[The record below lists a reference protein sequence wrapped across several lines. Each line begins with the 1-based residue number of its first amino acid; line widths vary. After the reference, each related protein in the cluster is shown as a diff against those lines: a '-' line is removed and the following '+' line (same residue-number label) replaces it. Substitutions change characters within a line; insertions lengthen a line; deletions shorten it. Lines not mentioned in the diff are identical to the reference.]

1 MKPALSRRTFVKAAG
16 ALAGAGLPAVGRAM
30 AGQPLVLLDPRI
42 RPGRAPDTAV
52 MLSDPLRQWQ
62 GSLRDTVAATGAI
75 AQVRWD
81 MAVMLRHLCRE
92 ARLPVAVRPSG
103 PALFT
108 VHIGAR
114 RKLVQGTGA

>member
-52 MLSDPLRQWQ
+52 LLTDPLRQWQ
-62 GSLRDTVAATGAI
+62 GGLRDSAAATGAI

-81 MAVMLRHLCRE
+81 IAVMLHQLGRE

-103 PALFT
+103 PAQFS
-108 VHIGAR
+108 VHIGPKVR
-114 RKLVQGTGA
+114 